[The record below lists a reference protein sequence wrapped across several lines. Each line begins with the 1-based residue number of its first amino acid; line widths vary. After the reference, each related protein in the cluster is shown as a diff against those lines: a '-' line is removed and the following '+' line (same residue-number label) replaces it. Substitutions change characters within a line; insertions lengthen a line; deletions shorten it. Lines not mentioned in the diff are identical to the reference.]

1 MWYRMEVIF
10 SWFIAIIFWQF
21 SVAWICYRSKW
32 LDTQNVPANT
42 RYEQIVQCFLVL
54 FFDPARNNPPR
65 ICHVAKK
72 FSDQLIRSGSL
83 VNCQVYSWGSG
94 NYGRLGLGSS
104 AVTNSGKMAAGDV
117 GEHSN
122 CQSRSFF
129 SHRRFKDSLKP
140 QLVSGVL
147 NGQTLRV

>member
-1 MWYRMEVIF
+1 MEVIF
-10 SWFIAIIFWQF
+10 AWFIASFFGSFQWLEFAMVQNDWTPKMYLPILDM
-21 SVAWICYRSKW
+21 SK
-32 LDTQNVPANT
+32 LCGV
-42 RYEQIVQCFLVL
+42 FLVL

-72 FSDQLIRSGSL
+72 FSDQLIHSGSL

-104 AVTNSGKMAAGDV
+104 AVTNSGKMANGDV